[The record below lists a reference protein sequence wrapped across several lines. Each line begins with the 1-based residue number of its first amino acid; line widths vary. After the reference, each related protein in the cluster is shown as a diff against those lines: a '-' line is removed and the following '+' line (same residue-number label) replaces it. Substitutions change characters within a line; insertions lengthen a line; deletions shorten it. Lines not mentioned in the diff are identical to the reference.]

1 MSIGQDLLNVP
12 MGEMIRD
19 MAFAIADGQ
28 FQLDQ
33 SGMRTAEMMG
43 GLQSVFD
50 DAGNQTFDDSRI
62 FFGYEYMTVRAALA
76 YAIFDDS
83 LTGALDEDSIRL
95 KEVVLDL
102 VRTLAPA
109 SASVSDAAR
118 QKYLDGTDRSGADT
132 LTGELD
138 KPVPDPD
145 AADPSATRSFL
156 DTVVR
161 IPIRRSMMELGFT
174 PTFYQFVDTIIEV
187 RIAIKMTRTRE
198 FSRTTTDTAREASSA
213 RRRTRRGGGIAG
225 LFGGRRSRSYAG
237 RSQVQTSQVD
247 ATYAGKYSY
256 SAEGA
261 SLLRTKLVP
270 VPPPAIL
277 EERIRGFMELEDEE
291 RRKQLARIAGDDGD
305 LGTDS

>member
-12 MGEMIRD
+12 MGAMIRD
-19 MAFAIADGQ
+19 MAFAIADSQ

-50 DAGNQTFDDSRI
+50 DKGNQTFDDSRV

-83 LTGALDEDSIRL
+83 LSGALDSDSIKL
-95 KEVVLDL
+95 KNVVLELVAELGKLDAETLKNKKDL
-102 VRTLAPA
+102 DIEADFKNAKVGTKPL
-109 SASVSDAAR
+109 
-118 QKYLDGTDRSGADT
+118 LDEVIR
-132 LTGELD
+132 
-138 KPVPDPD
+138 VP
-145 AADPSATRSFL
+145 TRL
-156 DTVVR
+156 
-161 IPIRRSMMELGFT
+161 SMMELGFT

-187 RIAIKMTRTRE
+187 KIAIKMTRSSE
-198 FSRTTTDTAREASSA
+198 YSHTTSNSTQNNTSGSSSNK
-213 RRRTRRGGGIAG
+213 RGGGIAS
-225 LFGGRRSRSYAG
+225 LFGAKRSSSYSNRS
-237 RSQVQTSQVD
+237 SVQTTQVD
-247 ATYAGKYSY
+247 ATYASKYSY

-277 EERIRGFMELEDEE
+277 EERIRGFVTIEEEMRRVRLTELFA
-291 RRKQLARIAGDDGD
+291 KADDKDGKN
-305 LGTDS
+305 T